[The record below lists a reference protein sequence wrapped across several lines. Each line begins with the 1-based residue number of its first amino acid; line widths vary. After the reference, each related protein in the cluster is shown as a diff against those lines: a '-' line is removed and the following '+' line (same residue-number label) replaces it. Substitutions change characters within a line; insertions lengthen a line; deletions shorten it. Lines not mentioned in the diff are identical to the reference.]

1 MGCLN
6 TRGFRFSHTV
16 AFRKSVDEGDI
27 TSGISTDFDFGI
39 GKDINGRVY
48 VLFGYDEVFC

>member
-48 VLFGYDEVFC
+48 ILFDYDEVFC